1 MDKVVLVVDDSTT
14 VRKFVAASLN
24 MKGFRVVTAADG
36 VEALERMPAEKFD
49 LIITDLNMPDMD
61 GFEFIRTLRETPEYR
76 EIPIIVLSSMTDL
89 KNKDYALELGAL
101 AFLEK
106 PLSTEAI
113 QREVFRFVNK
123 TIQHTGCV

>member
-1 MDKVVLVVDDSTT
+1 MEKAILVVDDSAT

-24 MKGFRVVTAADG
+24 IKGFRVVTASDG
-36 VEALERMPAEKFD
+36 VEAMELMPKEKFD

-61 GFEFIRTLRETPEYR
+61 GYEFIRTVQETPEFR
-76 EIPIIVLSSMTDL
+76 NIPIIVLSSMTNLKDKDL
-89 KNKDYALELGAL
+89 ALQVGAI

-106 PLSTEAI
+106 PLSAEAI

-123 TIQHTGCV
+123 TSAGKD

>member
-1 MDKVVLVVDDSTT
+1 MDKVILVVDDSTT

-61 GFEFIRTLRETPEYR
+61 GFEFIRSLRETPEYR
-76 EIPIIVLSSMTDL
+76 DIPIIVLSSMTDL

-113 QREVFRFVNK
+113 QREVFRFINK
-123 TIQHTGCV
+123 SFHYTG

>member
-24 MKGFRVVTAADG
+24 MKGFRVVTASDG
-36 VEALERMPAEKFD
+36 VEALEQMPAEKFD

-61 GFEFIRTLRETPEYR
+61 GFEFIRSLRETPEYCN
-76 EIPIIVLSSMTDL
+76 IPIIVLSSMTDL
-89 KNKDYALELGAL
+89 KNKDHALELGAV

-123 TIQHTGCV
+123 TIQHTGRA

>member
-76 EIPIIVLSSMTDL
+76 DIPIIVLSSMTDL

-123 TIQHTGCV
+123 TIQHTG

>member
-1 MDKVVLVVDDSTT
+1 MERIILVVDDSST

-24 MKGFRVVTAADG
+24 MKGFRVLTAADG
-36 VEALERMPAEKFD
+36 IEALELMPTEKVD

-61 GFEFIRTLRETPEYR
+61 GYEFIRTLRETPEYQS
-76 EIPIIVLSSMTDL
+76 IPIIVLSSMTSL
-89 KNKDYALELGAL
+89 KNKDLALEMGAL

-113 QREVFRFVNK
+113 QREVFKFIQK
-123 TIQHTGCV
+123 TVTHTG

>member
-1 MDKVVLVVDDSTT
+1 
-14 VRKFVAASLN
+14 
-24 MKGFRVVTAADG
+24 
-36 VEALERMPAEKFD
+36 
-49 LIITDLNMPDMD
+49 MPDMD

-123 TIQHTGCV
+123 TIQHTGGA

>member
-1 MDKVVLVVDDSTT
+1 MDKVVLVVDDSAT
-14 VRKFVAASLN
+14 VRKFIAASLN

-61 GFEFIRTLRETPEYR
+61 GFEFIRSIRDTPEYR
-76 EIPIIVLSSMTDL
+76 DIPIIVLSSMTDL
-89 KNKDYALELGAL
+89 KNKDYALELGAV

-123 TIQHTGCV
+123 TIPQPGRL

>member
-1 MDKVVLVVDDSTT
+1 MDKVILVVDDSTT

-61 GFEFIRTLRETPEYR
+61 GFEFIRSLRETPEYR
-76 EIPIIVLSSMTDL
+76 DIPIIVLSSMTDL

-113 QREVFRFVNK
+113 QREVFRFINK
-123 TIQHTGCV
+123 SFHHTG

>member
-1 MDKVVLVVDDSTT
+1 MEKVILVVDDSAT

-24 MKGFRVVTAADG
+24 MKGFRVVTAGDG
-36 VEALERMPAEKFD
+36 IEALELMPSEKFD

-61 GFEFIRTLRETPEYR
+61 GYQFIRTVRETPEFR
-76 EIPIIVLSSMTDL
+76 QIPIIVLSSMTDL
-89 KNKDYALELGAL
+89 KDKDLAMESGAL

-123 TIQHTGCV
+123 IIPRTG

>member
-1 MDKVVLVVDDSTT
+1 MDKVVLVVDDSAT

-36 VEALERMPAEKFD
+36 VEASELMPAEKFD

-61 GFEFIRTLRETPEYR
+61 GFEFIRTLRETPENCD
-76 EIPIIVLSSMTDL
+76 IPIIVLSSMTDL

-113 QREVFRFVNK
+113 QHEVFRFVSK
-123 TIQHTGCV
+123 TTQHTG

>member
-123 TIQHTGCV
+123 TIQHTGGI

>member
-123 TIQHTGCV
+123 TIPHTG

>member
-1 MDKVVLVVDDSTT
+1 MEKVILVVDDSST

-36 VEALERMPAEKFD
+36 IEALECMPTEKFD
-49 LIITDLNMPDMD
+49 LIILDLNMPDMD
-61 GFEFIRTLRETPEYR
+61 GFEFMRTLREGPEYR
-76 EIPIIVLSSMTDL
+76 DIPIIILSSMTDL
-89 KNKDYALELGAL
+89 KNKDLALEMGAT

-113 QREVFRFVNK
+113 QREVFRFVK
-123 TIQHTGCV
+123 TMIPYTG

>member
-49 LIITDLNMPDMD
+49 LIIQSL
-61 GFEFIRTLRETPEYR
+61 Y
-76 EIPIIVLSSMTDL
+76 
-89 KNKDYALELGAL
+89 
-101 AFLEK
+101 FL
-106 PLSTEAI
+106 
-113 QREVFRFVNK
+113 Q
-123 TIQHTGCV
+123 

>member
-1 MDKVVLVVDDSTT
+1 
-14 VRKFVAASLN
+14 
-24 MKGFRVVTAADG
+24 MKGFRVVTAMDG

-76 EIPIIVLSSMTDL
+76 DIPIIVLSSYTDL
-89 KNKDYALELGAL
+89 KNKDLALEIGAL

-106 PLSTEAI
+106 PLSAEAI

-123 TIQHTGCV
+123 TIPNTG

>member
-1 MDKVVLVVDDSTT
+1 MDKVVLVVDDSAT

-24 MKGFRVVTAADG
+24 ITGFRVVTASDG

-61 GFEFIRTLRETPEYR
+61 GFEFIRSLRETPEYR
-76 EIPIIVLSSMTDL
+76 DIPIIVLSSYTDL
-89 KNKDYALELGAL
+89 KNKDLALGMGAL

-113 QREVFRFVNK
+113 QREVFRFISK
-123 TIQHTGCV
+123 TITHTG

>member
-1 MDKVVLVVDDSTT
+1 
-14 VRKFVAASLN
+14 
-24 MKGFRVVTAADG
+24 MKGFRVVTAGDG
-36 VEALERMPAEKFD
+36 IEALERMPSEKFD

-61 GFEFIRTLRETPEYR
+61 GYEFIRTLRETLEYQ

-89 KNKDYALELGAL
+89 KNKDLALESGAL

-123 TIQHTGCV
+123 TIPHTG

>member
-76 EIPIIVLSSMTDL
+76 EIPIIVLSSMNDL
-89 KNKDYALELGAL
+89 KNKDYALEL
-101 AFLEK
+101 
-106 PLSTEAI
+106 
-113 QREVFRFVNK
+113 
-123 TIQHTGCV
+123 

>member
-1 MDKVVLVVDDSTT
+1 MEKVILVVDDSST

-36 VEALERMPAEKFD
+36 IEALERMPAEKFD
-49 LIITDLNMPDMD
+49 LIILDLNMPDMD
-61 GFEFIRTLRETPEYR
+61 GFELMRTLRETPEYHD
-76 EIPIIVLSSMTDL
+76 IPVIVLSSMTDL
-89 KNKDYALELGAL
+89 KNKDLSLEMGAV

-113 QREVFRFVNK
+113 QREVLRFVNK
-123 TIQHTGCV
+123 TVQHTG

>member
-1 MDKVVLVVDDSTT
+1 MEKVVLVVDDSAT

-36 VEALERMPAEKFD
+36 VEALELMPKEKFD

-61 GFEFIRTLRETPEYR
+61 GYEFIRTVRETPEYR
-76 EIPIIVLSSMTDL
+76 DIPIIVLSSMTDL
-89 KNKDYALELGAL
+89 KNKDHALEVGAL

-106 PLSTEAI
+106 PLSAEAI

-123 TIQHTGCV
+123 TSPGTV

>member
-24 MKGFRVVTAADG
+24 IKGFRVVTAADG

-89 KNKDYALELGAL
+89 KNKDHALELGAL

-123 TIQHTGCV
+123 AIPHTG

>member
-1 MDKVVLVVDDSTT
+1 MDKIVLVVDDSTT

-24 MKGFRVVTAADG
+24 MKGFRVVTASDG
-36 VEALERMPAEKFD
+36 VEALERMPSEKFD

-123 TIQHTGCV
+123 SIPHA

>member
-1 MDKVVLVVDDSTT
+1 MEKVVLVVDDSAT

-24 MKGFRVVTAADG
+24 MKGFRVITAGDG
-36 VEALERMPAEKFD
+36 IEALERMPSEKFD

-61 GFEFIRTLRETPEYR
+61 GYEFIRTLRETPEYR

-89 KNKDYALELGAL
+89 KNKDLAMESGAL

-113 QREVFRFVNK
+113 QREVFRFLNK
-123 TIQHTGCV
+123 SISHTE

>member
-76 EIPIIVLSSMTDL
+76 DIPLIVLSSMTDL

-123 TIQHTGCV
+123 TIQHTG

>member
-1 MDKVVLVVDDSTT
+1 MEKVILVVDDSAT

-24 MKGFRVVTAADG
+24 IKGFRVVTAADG

-76 EIPIIVLSSMTDL
+76 DIPIIVLSSYTDL
-89 KNKDYALELGAL
+89 KNKDLALEMGAL
-101 AFLEK
+101 AYLEK

-113 QREVFRFVNK
+113 QREVFRFINK
-123 TIQHTGCV
+123 SIQHTG

>member
-1 MDKVVLVVDDSTT
+1 MEKVVLVVDDSAT

-24 MKGFRVVTAADG
+24 MKGFRVVTAMDG

-76 EIPIIVLSSMTDL
+76 DIPIIVLSSYTDL
-89 KNKDYALELGAL
+89 KNKDLALEIGAL

-106 PLSTEAI
+106 PLSAEAI

-123 TIQHTGCV
+123 TIPNTG

>member
-1 MDKVVLVVDDSTT
+1 MYKVVLVVDDLTT